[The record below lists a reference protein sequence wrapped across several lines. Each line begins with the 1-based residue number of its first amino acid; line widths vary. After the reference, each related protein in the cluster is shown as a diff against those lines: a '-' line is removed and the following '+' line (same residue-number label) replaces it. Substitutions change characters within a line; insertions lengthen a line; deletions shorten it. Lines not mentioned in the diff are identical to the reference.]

1 MHLASDLGQSRPPRI
16 EDYCER
22 SFTFDPLQPDEDSDI
37 VIETTERR
45 LIRLTMLACDVGAR
59 FARDQI
65 AMDPAVWMLNPR
77 RIFLGKRPLEACQS
91 LEPFIQGIILHAASP
106 NLDADPEDVI
116 AMAQSE
122 LGSGRAASS
131 KQAKEKRRRSPT
143 LRLYSCCVEGSEGF
157 GRYVQAFC
165 AIIAP
170 NESTVRDRLRRRFGL
185 LLAREAIVR
194 RGFDGNDAF
203 ANALLSQ
210 AARQLLME
218 MAAGSAGKSDK
229 IADLY
234 VEQRFTAK
242 GITH

>member
-1 MHLASDLGQSRPPRI
+1 MHLASELGQSQPPRI
-16 EDYCER
+16 EGYCEWP
-22 SFTFDPLQPDEDSDI
+22 FTFDPLQPDEDSDM
-37 VIETTERR
+37 VIKTTERR
-45 LIRLTMLACDVGAR
+45 LMRLTMLACDVGAR

-65 AMDPAVWMLNPR
+65 DVDPAVWMLNPR
-77 RIFLGKRPLEACQS
+77 HIFLGKRPLEACQS
-91 LEPFIQGIILHAASP
+91 LEPFIQGTILHAVSP
-106 NLDADPEDVI
+106 NLDADPEDVV

-122 LGSGRAASS
+122 LGGGPAASS
-131 KQAKEKRRRSPT
+131 KPTKEKRRRSPT

-157 GRYVQAFC
+157 GRHVQAYC

-185 LLAREAIVR
+185 LLAREASVR
-194 RGFDGNDAF
+194 RGFDGTDAF

-218 MAAGSAGKSDK
+218 MTADAVRKASK

-234 VEQRFTAK
+234 VEQRFTAD
-242 GITH
+242 GSVH